1 MFRCLESVLPQSGM
15 QLDKEPSPPSPRCPE
30 QESEPT
36 TDGEPEPAV
45 TDEPS
50 ANGVT
55 ELRIAPRACNVR
67 PGVIASC
74 RARHGGER
82 HGQRECGGK
91 LRPLHHG

>member
-15 QLDKEPSPPSPRCPE
+15 QLDTDPSPPSPRCAE

-50 ANGVT
+50 ANGAT
-55 ELRIAPRACNVR
+55 ELRRSYLFRTAEATAVQQNDSDRTKK
-67 PGVIASC
+67 
-74 RARHGGER
+74 HW
-82 HGQRECGGK
+82 
-91 LRPLHHG
+91 